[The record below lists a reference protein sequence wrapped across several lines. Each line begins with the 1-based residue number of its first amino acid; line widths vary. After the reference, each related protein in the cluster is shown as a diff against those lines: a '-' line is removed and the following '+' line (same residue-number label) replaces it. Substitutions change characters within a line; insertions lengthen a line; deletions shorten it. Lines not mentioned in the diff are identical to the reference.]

1 MLNSYF
7 GVATT
12 AILELYQLY
21 SELYQLCTEPYQLCT
36 EPYQLFS
43 ELYQLLFCR
52 LNHLPD
58 TSSEGATNEWA
69 DDEDPEVDECGTTLE
84 DGRSQ

>member
-21 SELYQLCTEPYQLCT
+21 SELYQLCTEPYQL
-36 EPYQLFS
+36 FS
-43 ELYQLLFCR
+43 ELYQLLFCG

-58 TSSEGATNEWA
+58 AGSKGATNKWA
-69 DDEDPEVDECGTTLE
+69 NDEDPEVDECGTTLE
-84 DGRSQ
+84 YGGSQ